1 VLRRPVKL
9 RWGPRDYH
17 STEQSETDGPPGV
30 LSLRVL
36 VRRSE
41 PVAAGE
47 YADRFLHAQAL
58 GTVRAMREAGRPP
71 VLAMLEDAG
80 DAGLLAAA
88 LRRAGGLLER
98 ELRGD

>member
-36 VRRSE
+36 VRRTE

-47 YADRFLHAQAL
+47 YSPRFLHAQAL

-71 VLAMLEDAG
+71 VLAVLEEPA
-80 DAGLLAAA
+80 AAPLLVAA
-88 LRRAGGLLER
+88 LRRAGELL
-98 ELRGD
+98 G